1 MSESVSLSLLCS
13 LTDWSAALCAANC
26 PSPSSLP
33 LVKQTVPFSAAAARS
48 RVPQHQ
54 SRKSAITDM
63 HASDR

>member
-33 LVKQTVPFSAAAARS
+33 LVKQTVPFPAAARS